1 MKNTLFSAL
10 ASGYGTYKGARKI
23 VTTVVHPIRWVR
35 RKIWSRLVRI
45 FLSVALSA
53 VRDDQKAV
61 LVEKASGLRKIVRFS
76 VPIPKALH
84 RNFSEDDRPLKL
96 LHEMANDAMA
106 LPLAL
111 IGYRLGMLQVS
122 WDAEAGQVRAV
133 LELGISSTEENR
145 DQAVSGTAEKE
156 LSGKQQ
162 GPEIT
167 RP

>member
-1 MKNTLFSAL
+1 MKSSLFSAL

-35 RKIWSRLVRI
+35 RKIWSRLIRI

-61 LVEKASGLRKIVRFS
+61 LVEKASGLRKVVRFS
-76 VPIPKALH
+76 VPIPKGLH
-84 RNFSEDDRPLKL
+84 KNFTEDDRPLKL

-111 IGYRLGMLQVS
+111 IGYRLGMLQLS
-122 WDAEAGQVRAV
+122 WDAEAGQVRAQ
-133 LELGISSTEENR
+133 LELGISSTEEER
-145 DQAVSGTAEKE
+145 EQAVTAAMDKAQPSEYPR
-156 LSGKQQ
+156 Q
-162 GPEIT
+162 T
-167 RP
+167 NRP

>member
-35 RKIWSRLVRI
+35 RKIWSRLIRI
-45 FLSVALSA
+45 FIGIALSA

-76 VPIPKALH
+76 VPVPKALH
-84 RNFSEDDRPLKL
+84 KNFSEDDRPLKL
-96 LHEMANDAMA
+96 LHEMGNDAMA

-111 IGYRLGMLQVS
+111 IGYRLGMLQLS
-122 WDAEAGQVRAV
+122 WDADAGQVRAL
-133 LELGISSTEENR
+133 LELGISSSEDDR
-145 DQAVSGTAEKE
+145 GRAVSAAAAAENKPSSD
-156 LSGKQQ
+156 LPSQ
-162 GPEIT
+162 
-167 RP
+167 R